1 MTEGSYTYRHG
12 FKDDYVLPCIKEV
25 IAIKN
30 DYPGDPRI
38 GILLRA
44 VVHEG
49 LYSEYKNE
57 VEAGEVPGKDDKLY

>member
-12 FKDDYVLPCIKEV
+12 FKDDYVIPSIKEI

-30 DYPGDPRI
+30 DYPKDVRI

-49 LYSEYKNE
+49 MYAEYQDE
-57 VEAGEVPGKDDKLY
+57 LAAGEVPGQDDKLY